1 MNGKREFLNALR
13 FMTIVPVPS
22 SDAIAP
28 DWLSRCA
35 RYFPVVGIG
44 VGLVSA
50 VVLLLA
56 DRIWGPVVGS
66 LLAVAA
72 SIVVTGALH
81 EDGLADTAD
90 GLGGGSSVEKR
101 LAIMKD
107 SRIGAFG
114 TLALAFS
121 LSLRVTA
128 LADMPSWT
136 AAAALISA
144 HAAARV
150 TPAFVMNALPYAGD
164 TAAMKVSYI
173 DAPVSAHD
181 RRFALIVVLCALLP
195 LAFIS
200 ILSVISGLLLGAA
213 LAAALTRGR
222 ASGSTAIPATF
233 WARSSKCS
241 RSASCSASP
250 PSSDRA
256 GWLLIESV
264 LPAAYFTSPL
274 VGEGA
279 RCRCLCGSISSCF
292 RPFQR
297 QRIRLAFA
305 RLGAT
310 ADPVDRIDHAATA
323 LKQIIRQPHHQPVRR
338 GGR

>member
-22 SDAIAP
+22 SEVAIEP

-35 RYFPVVGIG
+35 KYFPVVGIG
-44 VGLVSA
+44 IGLASA

-56 DRIWGPVVGS
+56 DRIWGPVVAS

-72 SIVVTGALH
+72 SIAVTGALH

-107 SRIGAFG
+107 SRIGTYG
-114 TLALAFS
+114 TLALAFGI
-121 LSLRVTA
+121 SLRVTA
-128 LADMPSWT
+128 LADMPAWT

-150 TPAFVMNALPYAGD
+150 TPIFAMNALPYAGD

-173 DAPVSAHD
+173 DVPVSAHD

-195 LAFIS
+195 LALVSF
-200 ILSVISGLLLGAA
+200 LSVISGLLLGAV
-213 LAAALTRGR
+213 LAVAVTL
-222 ASGSTAIPATF
+222 
-233 WARSSKCS
+233 WA
-241 RSASCSASP
+241 
-250 PSSDRA
+250 
-256 GWLLIESV
+256 
-264 LPAAYFTSPL
+264 
-274 VGEGA
+274 
-279 RCRCLCGSISSCF
+279 
-292 RPFQR
+292 R
-297 QRIRLAFA
+297 QRINGYTGDV
-305 RLGAT
+305 LGAIEQ
-310 ADPVDRIDHAATA
+310 AFEIGFLLGVAAVM
-323 LKQIIRQPHHQPVRR
+323 R
-338 GGR
+338 